1 MQFIDTHTH
10 IYTEEFDADRAE
22 VVARAQRA
30 GARMLLLPN
39 IDEASIASMLRLC
52 QEYPDFCHP
61 MIGLHPTELPA
72 DPAPMLHRMEQML
85 QQANHPFVAVGEVG
99 IDLYWDQSR
108 REEQIAT
115 FAQQAEWAI
124 RYHLPLM
131 VHSRAAHHDLVE
143 TLLPLRKELTGVFH
157 CFGGTAEE
165 AEELLTTFPGFV
177 LGIGGVVT
185 FKKSKLP
192 AVLHSAVP
200 LNRIV
205 VETDAPYLTPHPYR
219 GERNEPSHIPLII
232 AKLAEIYNFPI
243 EKMEYQL
250 LENTLRAFPK
260 LAISTP

>member
-1 MQFIDTHTH
+1 MPYIDTHTH

-22 VVARAQRA
+22 VITRAQRA

-39 IDEASIASMLRLC
+39 IDASTIEPMLRLC
-52 QEYPDFCHP
+52 HDYPDLCYP

-72 DPAPMLHRMEQML
+72 DPQPVLQHMEHML
-85 QQANHPFVAVGEVG
+85 QQPDHPFCAVGEVG
-99 IDLYWDQSR
+99 IDLYWNQSR
-108 REEQIAT
+108 REEQITT

-131 VHSRAAHHDLVE
+131 IHSRSAHRDLVS
-143 TLLPLRKELTGVFH
+143 TLLPLREELTGVFH

-192 AVLHSAVP
+192 AVLRTSVP
-200 LNRIV
+200 LSRIV

-219 GERNEPSHIPLII
+219 GERNEPSRIPLVI
-232 AKLAEIYNFPI
+232 AKLSEIYDLPLPQV
-243 EKMEYQL
+243 EQQL
-250 LENTLRAFPK
+250 IENTLRTFPRI
-260 LAISTP
+260 APITP